1 MAVDV
6 FKAYF
11 TEEVSGAM
19 LVNHSSVAK
28 VPVECASQV

>member
-19 LVNHSSVAK
+19 LVGHSSVAK